1 MSMPMQPLFET
12 IVRTPSSLHTHL
24 CTAIVPVRSKVALSE
39 SYKGTDNLDT
49 VRAGSTNREAQSK
62 TKFRGP
68 NYVSTNQFSNF
79 CYFYCISALPSVPR
93 YANQLFTKAQITLIK
108 KRFGGPIH
116 LEA

>member
-49 VRAGSTNREAQSK
+49 VNRQSFSAIYTNMI
-62 TKFRGP
+62 
-68 NYVSTNQFSNF
+68 
-79 CYFYCISALPSVPR
+79 CDPSFLRLYQNIEP
-93 YANQLFTKAQITLIK
+93 TDDEGGTSCMPLII
-108 KRFGGPIH
+108 GCS
-116 LEA
+116 LEAFISLKIGGTYAWRGEHTQSPG